1 MPAKLNGLL
10 FHSNAMGRTTLPW
23 VQRYPAPRAG
33 AAAIQIRL
41 AERSL
46 QGIGGGDELLDLAEE
61 DTTLPNAP
69 KASAKILVQ
78 QLDGL
83 DKSIDDLE
91 DETVSAH
98 VHKARGA
105 VCPMRFPAAGTSSP
119 Q

>member
-1 MPAKLNGLL
+1 MPAKLTGLL
-10 FHSNAMGRTTLPW
+10 FHSDAMGRATLPC
-23 VQRYPAPRAG
+23 VLRYPAPRAG

-41 AERSL
+41 AEHSL
-46 QGIGGGDELLDLAEE
+46 KGIGRGDELLELAEV
-61 DTTLPNAP
+61 DTTLPNAA
-69 KASAKILVQ
+69 KASAKILAQ

-98 VHKARGA
+98 VRKARGA
-105 VCPMRFPAAGTSSP
+105 VCPMRLPAAGTSSP